1 MKTKFDKVKDF
12 YERGLWGISRVR
24 DAVIKGW
31 ITAKEFEDITGEP
44 YEEE

>member
-24 DAVIKGW
+24 DAVLKGW

>member
-1 MKTKFDKVKDF
+1 MSSKFEKVKSY

-44 YEEE
+44 YEGE